1 MIKVH
6 LPVAKEVR
14 DLLSDLLGK
23 PVSIEP
29 AAPLAPG
36 PKRPATIGVYVDDHL
51 RVAALICFDL
61 PLSAYTAAAI
71 GLVPPAVAE
80 DAVRDGVLSEVLREN
95 LHEVLNIAVGLFNS
109 TPGADHLRLHAMHPA
124 GAPTPQDV
132 LVQALTL
139 GRRTDMRIDVPNYG
153 PGVLSV
159 VQTF

>member
-1 MIKVH
+1 MKVH

-36 PKRPATIGVYVDDHL
+36 PKRPATIGVYVDDSL

-61 PLSAYTAAAI
+61 PLSAYAGAAI
-71 GLVPPAVAE
+71 GLVPPQVAE
-80 DAVRDGVLSEVLREN
+80 DAVTQGSLPEVLREN
-95 LHEVLNIAVGLFNS
+95 LHEVLNIAVSLFNS
-109 TPGADHLRLHAMHPA
+109 APGADHLRLHAMHPA
-124 GAPTPQDV
+124 GEPTPRDV
-132 LVQALTL
+132 LVHALTL
-139 GRRTDMRIDVPNYG
+139 GRRTDMRVDVPYYG
-153 PGVLSV
+153 TGIISV

>member
-1 MIKVH
+1 MKVH

-36 PKRPATIGVYVDDHL
+36 PRRPVTIGVYVDDSL

-61 PLSAYTAAAI
+61 PLSAYAGAAI
-71 GLVPPAVAE
+71 GLVPPLAAE
-80 DAVRDGVLSEVLREN
+80 EAITQGALTEVLREN

-124 GAPTPQDV
+124 GEPTPRD
-132 LVQALTL
+132 LLAHALTL
-139 GRRTDMRIDVPNYG
+139 GRRTDMHVDVPTYG
-153 PGVLSV
+153 AGTISV
-159 VQTF
+159 VLTF

>member
-1 MIKVH
+1 MKVH

-23 PVSIEP
+23 SVSIEP

-36 PKRPATIGVYVDDHL
+36 PKRPATIGVYVDDSL
-51 RVAALICFDL
+51 RIAALICFDL
-61 PLSAYTAAAI
+61 PLSAYAGAAI
-71 GLVPPAVAE
+71 GLVPPKTAE
-80 DAVRDGVLSEVLREN
+80 DAVAQGTLPEVLREN

-124 GAPTPQDV
+124 GEPTPRDV
-132 LVQALTL
+132 LVHALTL
-139 GRRTDMRIDVPNYG
+139 GRRTDMRVDVPNYG
-153 PGVLSV
+153 AGVISV